1 MYQKRDVFRVT
12 LDRQGR
18 IHRVT
23 EVSDCHVV
31 DLTEKGVQL
40 RIEMPVCVGE
50 VMELEFSLSDTSHIH
65 CMVQINHVILPHV
78 GAAIV
83 RISAEHQNQISRFI
97 DQVNALNVTGF

>member
-1 MYQKRDVFRVT
+1 MHQKREVFRVT

-18 IHRVT
+18 IRRGT

-40 RIEMPVCVGE
+40 KIEMPVRVGE
-50 VMELEFSLSDTSHIH
+50 VMELEFFLSDTAHIH
-65 CMVQINHVILPHV
+65 CMIQINHVILPHV

-83 RISAEHQNQISRFI
+83 RISAEHQEQISRFI
-97 DQVNALNVTGF
+97 DQINALNVTGF